1 MKFTF
6 AAACLLGVTLADQE
20 FALADDRGL
29 DNNNVIPADKSEDEN
44 GFKLDWN
51 VGGGQGVFVDPE
63 DGEGWE
69 IRNTYYYGGAELS
82 IYKQDLYDPTIFEGT
97 SSVVFNVGVAGQWPD
112 YGDSYDVYMVVT
124 CADGSVINEND
135 RGTATQEL
143 KNIRLEAN
151 TSSCD
156 ITNVKIGMNGQ
167 DVEYWAGTYGAFWKD
182 MDLYV

>member
-20 FALADDRGL
+20 YALADDRGL

-69 IRNTYYYGGAELS
+69 IQVLEPAPCNLEEAGRGLEEEVAAVLW
-82 IYKQDLYDPTIFEGT
+82 
-97 SSVVFNVGVAGQWPD
+97 SVCSCTLCVKYTVFLCQSRCIVFLTHTKP
-112 YGDSYDVYMVVT
+112 
-124 CADGSVINEND
+124 
-135 RGTATQEL
+135 
-143 KNIRLEAN
+143 
-151 TSSCD
+151 
-156 ITNVKIGMNGQ
+156 
-167 DVEYWAGTYGAFWKD
+167 
-182 MDLYV
+182 